1 MEEGRREPLPDP
13 LLGKERGESN
23 RQDACSTDLNSIGLE
38 TNREQKLSGLETN
51 RKKEILRPPAGIQND
66 VEIISGRN
74 KWKTY

>member
-1 MEEGRREPLPDP
+1 MGRR
-13 LLGKERGESN
+13 GEKQN
-23 RQDACSTDLNSIGLE
+23 RQDACSTDLNSVGLE

-51 RKKEILRPPAGIQND
+51 REKEILRPPAGIQND